1 MTITHKNYQYSY
13 DKLSEQPERLSN
25 FNDFINFYGRIA
37 YRKYCESIE
46 TINLDED
53 EELFMHV
60 AFKKKKKITKLKPI
74 VNLELGVTIKVKQT
88 TNTRKDVEPSIKKTT
103 TQKVQKRKKKEK
115 KEKEEKRKIEERVQG
130 DDNTYLLL
138 TSSQSDD
145 VLMKEVIETK
155 CETISI
161 KTTIHSFKQEEV
173 VCIETINAERATI
186 IENPQVEFI
195 GCFDTVDSSTQ
206 TTCSGDCSVCS
217 VLCHVSGEIMKRNL
231 KAQNKLDDI
240 IKKKFEYID
249 KLYEQPTESYRTS
262 WVLLEDDEYHKV
274 MSYPNINKIVI
285 IDKIRDEC
293 EFEEIT

>member
-13 DKLSEQPERLSN
+13 DKLSTQPERFSN

-37 YRKYCESIE
+37 YRKYCETIE
-46 TINLDED
+46 TINLDEN

-74 VNLELGVTIKVKQT
+74 VNLELGVTIKVRQT

-103 TQKVQKRKKKEK
+103 TQKVKKKEK
-115 KEKEEKRKIEERVQG
+115 TEKRVQSS
-130 DDNTYLLL
+130 DNTHLFL

-145 VLMKEVIETK
+145 FFVKEVIETK

-173 VCIETINAERATI
+173 VCIETINAEKATI

-217 VLCHVSGEIMKRNL
+217 VLCHVSGEILKRNL

-240 IKKKFEYID
+240 IKKKFECVD
-249 KLYEQPTESYRTS
+249 KLYKQPIESYRTS

-285 IDKIRDEC
+285 IDKIKDGC